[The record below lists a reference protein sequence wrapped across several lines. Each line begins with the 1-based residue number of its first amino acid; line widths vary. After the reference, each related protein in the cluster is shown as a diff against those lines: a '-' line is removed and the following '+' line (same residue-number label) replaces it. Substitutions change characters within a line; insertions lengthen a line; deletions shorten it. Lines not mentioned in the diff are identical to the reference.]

1 MADGAQIGLV
11 LAFLAGF
18 VSFLSPCIA
27 PLVPG
32 YLALLSGAASDGGQ
46 TRVKGPNWRLMHTS
60 FSFVAGFT
68 LMFVAL
74 GASAVT
80 IGGLLEAHRTSM
92 LRLSGAFMVVMG
104 FVMLGVFRLPWLL
117 RERRWHRE
125 PRRFA
130 PSETLLLGA
139 AFGFGWTPCL
149 GPVLAVILAYTST
162 VETVQQGTA
171 LLTAYSLGLG
181 VPFLLIGVGLGWIDG
196 FARWLRRWSGLM
208 NAASGLVLIAIGVL
222 FATDRFFFIS
232 IAVQRF
238 YYTLVGG

>member
-1 MADGAQIGLV
+1 MADGAEISLAF
-11 LAFLAGF
+11 AFLAGLI
-18 VSFLSPCIA
+18 SFLSPCIA

-32 YLALLSGAASDGGQ
+32 YLALLSGATVDGQQATARGI
-46 TRVKGPNWRLMHTS
+46 NWRLMQTS

-92 LRLSGAFMVVMG
+92 VRLSGAFMIIMG
-104 FVMLGVFRLPWLL
+104 LVMLGLFRLPWLL

-125 PRRFA
+125 PRRFT
-130 PSETLLLGA
+130 PSESLLLGT

-162 VETVQQGTA
+162 VETVQLGTA
-171 LLTAYSLGLG
+171 LLASYSLGLG
-181 VPFLLIGVGLGWIDG
+181 LPFLLIGAGIGWIDG